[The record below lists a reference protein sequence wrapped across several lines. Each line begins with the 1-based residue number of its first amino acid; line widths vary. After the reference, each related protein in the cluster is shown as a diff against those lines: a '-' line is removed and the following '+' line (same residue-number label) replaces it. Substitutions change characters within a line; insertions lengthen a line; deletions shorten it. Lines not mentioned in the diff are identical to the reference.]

1 MKCTICGGEWEAPE
15 GFEKVTK
22 CIFCGDST
30 GLLDIP
36 FIDDDDEDDFASSEQ
51 IEEQLEVIEEPE
63 QVEKPEP
70 ESEPEPEAEESE
82 ASENSLQEETK
93 YIASESEQTLPEI
106 EPEINSEPELPL
118 IEELPAIESGTEQIR
133 IEAENN
139 VAAEPDNETVEIDK
153 EENFAVEEIASVET
167 KPDVSNATIIK
178 TASLP
183 MFDGIAMIL
192 CRAGSFIAGSPESE
206 VGRWNDEY
214 QRKITITKDFY
225 IGAFPI
231 TQAQYC
237 AITEK
242 PNPSIFINDDNPVDN
257 IDWNEAREFCR
268 ILNNLTEGQRPEGY
282 RYDLPTS
289 AQWEYA
295 CRAGTKTALNSG
307 ENISNSEGISKE
319 LDDIAW
325 YVGNSEDVIHPV
337 GLKKPNA
344 WGIYDM
350 HGNIWEWCRDLA
362 KSSVRIDETDPR
374 GDINGEMHTCRGGNW
389 NSEPRYCRSASRLAC
404 SNFDACTQL
413 TGFRVVLQKY

>member
-36 FIDDDDEDDFASSEQ
+36 FIDDDEEDDFVSSESNDEPL
-51 IEEQLEVIEEPE
+51 EEIKEPE
-63 QVEKPEP
+63 HVENLEDKIDA
-70 ESEPEPEAEESE
+70 SEES
-82 ASENSLQEETK
+82 LQAETQSV
-93 YIASESEQTLPEI
+93 ASESEQALPEI
-106 EPEINSEPELPL
+106 ELEINSEPEQAL
-118 IEELPAIESGTEQIR
+118 IEQLPVIESEPEQTP
-133 IEAENN
+133 IEAEND
-139 VAAEPDNETVEIDK
+139 VAAEPENEPVKIDK
-153 EENFAVEEIASVET
+153 EENIAVEEIVSVET
-167 KPDVSNATIIK
+167 KPDISNATIIK

-183 MFDGIAMIL
+183 MFNGIAMIL
-192 CRAGSFIAGSPESE
+192 CHAGSFMAGSPESE
-206 VGRWNDEY
+206 AGRWNDEY

-257 IDWNEAREFCR
+257 VDWNEAREFCR

-337 GLKKPNA
+337 GMKKPNA

-350 HGNIWEWCRDLA
+350 HGNIWEWCCDLA
-362 KSSVRIDETDPR
+362 KSSVKVDETDPV
-374 GDINGEMHTCRGGNW
+374 GETSGEMHTCRGGSW

-404 SNFDACTQL
+404 SNFDSCTQL

>member
-1 MKCTICGGEWEAPE
+1 MNSEAE
-15 GFEKVTK
+15 HA
-22 CIFCGDST
+22 
-30 GLLDIP
+30 L
-36 FIDDDDEDDFASSEQ
+36 A
-51 IEEQLEVIEEPE
+51 EQLPVIEKEPE
-63 QVEKPEP
+63 QTQIEVENEVVT
-70 ESEPEPEAEESE
+70 ESVAES
-82 ASENSLQEETK
+82 A
-93 YIASESEQTLPEI
+93 EI
-106 EPEINSEPELPL
+106 
-118 IEELPAIESGTEQIR
+118 
-133 IEAENN
+133 
-139 VAAEPDNETVEIDK
+139 DNEVSIV
-153 EENFAVEEIASVET
+153 VEEAALEEKEPV
-167 KPDVSNATIIK
+167 VSNATIIK
-178 TASLP
+178 PASLP
-183 MFDGIAMIL
+183 VFDGITMIL
-192 CRAGSFIAGSPESE
+192 CKAGSYVTGSPESE
-206 VGRWNDEY
+206 TGRWNDEY

-257 IDWNEAREFCR
+257 VDWNEARQFCN

-307 ENISNSEGISKE
+307 ENVSNSEGISKE

-337 GLKKPNA
+337 GMKKPNA

-362 KSSVRIDETDPR
+362 KSSVKVDETDPV
-374 GDINGEMHTCRGGNW
+374 GETSGEMHTCRGGSW

-404 SNFDACTQL
+404 SNFDSCTQL